1 MRRKKKISSSST
13 QFLEKGKKIFQAV
26 FLIDTY
32 IFKKTRDRLP
42 GGCSPLIAMH
52 KKDRVAARLAAFT
65 PQECVTKHTSV
76 VSTCDSYAS
85 LKEQP

>member
-1 MRRKKKISSSST
+1 MGRKKISPGST
-13 QFLEKGKKIFQAV
+13 EFLEKDKNKTFQAV
-26 FLIDTY
+26 FLVDTY